1 MAGIKKSSSELGRIT
16 PDEYAAGE
24 RSKVVLVVDSVRSLH
39 NVGSF
44 FRTADAFDIEAV
56 WLCGVTA
63 TPPNRDIHKTAL
75 GAELNVEWRYFD
87 KCTDALAELRSKG
100 YGLYCVEQTFGSVM
114 LGDFEV
120 DPDGR
125 YALVV
130 GNEVDGVSQEAVDM
144 CDGAIEIPQSGVKHS
159 LNVSVAAAVV
169 LWHFYERM
177 HLR

>member
-1 MAGIKKSSSELGRIT
+1 MAGIKKKSAELGRLT
-16 PDEYAAGE
+16 PDEYAARE
-24 RSKVVLVVDSVRSLH
+24 RSRVVLVVDSVRSLH

-56 WLCGVTA
+56 WLCGITA

-75 GAELNVEWRYFD
+75 GAELNVAWRHFD
-87 KCTDALAELRSKG
+87 KCTDALSELRAAG
-100 YGLYCVEQTFGSVM
+100 YGLFCVEQTFGSVM

-120 DPDGR
+120 APDGR

-177 HLR
+177 RH

>member
-56 WLCGVTA
+56 WLCGITA

-75 GAELNVEWRYFD
+75 GAELNVEWRSTSAPTHSQNCALRD
-87 KCTDALAELRSKG
+87 TDYTAWSRRS
-100 YGLYCVEQTFGSVM
+100 V
-114 LGDFEV
+114 
-120 DPDGR
+120 R
-125 YALVV
+125 
-130 GNEVDGVSQEAVDM
+130 
-144 CDGAIEIPQSGVKHS
+144 
-159 LNVSVAAAVV
+159 
-169 LWHFYERM
+169 
-177 HLR
+177 